1 MLNVDFI
8 RLSVYNRMKSD
19 CIDNISIKEAAEKGE
34 ITERSGWQD
43 SDVVK
48 EHCKS
53 KHKSP
58 FFDILIS
65 GR

>member
-1 MLNVDFI
+1 
-8 RLSVYNRMKSD
+8 MKSD

-53 KHKSP
+53 KHKPS